1 MQSLKPVRQRAF
13 AALKNAFV
21 ADALAM
27 PVHWYYNPM
36 DIIRQFP
43 DGITRF
49 EAAPAFHP
57 SSIMSLHSTRQGG
70 RQRAQGAGARQ
81 EIVGDVILK
90 GKRQYWGQSNRHYH
104 HGMVAGQ
111 NTLNA
116 HCARVLIRA
125 LAANTGHYDKNRY
138 IADYIDFMT
147 SDPPRHP
154 DTYAESYHRGFFANL
169 EQGKAADQCGAVT
182 HDTASIGG
190 LVTIAPL
197 VFAGRLQSI
206 PLETVQAHCAEHL
219 MLTHPDKSLAAVCRS
234 YATLLDQLCNSH
246 DFSEARELLADCSR
260 SSMGIN
266 LPELVKSSRSDFDVI
281 GGRFS
286 PACYISGSWP
296 GVLYLAYRYLEN
308 PLQGLTANANLGGD
322 NVHRGFVLG
331 TILGAATGLS
341 LDSLYAQL
349 VDHDS
354 LDEELQDLLATEHQ
368 ANPEKHSN
376 SQATD

>member
-1 MQSLKPVRQRAF
+1 MPAAETITMQNFELLQQRAI

-27 PVHWYYNPM
+27 PVHWFYNPM

-43 DGITRF
+43 GGIKQF

-70 RQRAQGAGARQ
+70 RRLSQSGNARR

-90 GKRQYWGQSNRHYH
+90 GRQKFWGKSNRHYH
-104 HGMVAGQ
+104 HGMQAGE

-116 HCARVLIRA
+116 HCARVLLRTLVA
-125 LAANTGHYDKNRY
+125 SGGCYEKDRFLS
-138 IADYIDFMT
+138 DYIEFMT
-147 SDPPRHP
+147 ADTPRHP

-169 EQGKAADQCGAVT
+169 EDGKSPELCGAVT

-197 VFAGRLQSI
+197 VFSERLQGGS
-206 PLETVQAHCAEHL
+206 LETIQEHCLQHL
-219 MLTHPDKSLAAVCRS
+219 TLTHPDQSLAAVCQS
-234 YATLLDQLCNSH
+234 YVALLDDLSRCC
-246 DFSEARELLADCSR
+246 DLTEARDLLSACAKNSV
-260 SSMGIN
+260 GIN
-266 LPELVKSSRSDFDVI
+266 LAEINAKSRSDLDVI

-296 GVLYLAYRYLEN
+296 GVQFLAYRYLEN
-308 PLQGLTANANLGGD
+308 PLQGLIANSNLGGD

-331 TILGAATGLS
+331 TILGAATGEA
-341 LDSLYAQL
+341 LDSLFSQL
-349 VDHDS
+349 T
-354 LDEELQDLLATEHQ
+354 ETEALATELDSLL
-368 ANPEKHSN
+368 APGVVRR
-376 SQATD
+376 

>member
-1 MQSLKPVRQRAF
+1 MQSLEPVRQRAL

-36 DIIRQFP
+36 DIVREFP

-70 RQRAQGAGARQ
+70 RQHAQGAGAKR

-90 GKRQYWGQSNRHYH
+90 GKRQHWGQSNRHYH
-104 HGMVAGQ
+104 HGMEAGQ

-125 LAANTGHYDKNRY
+125 LAVNAGRYDKDRF

-147 SDPPRHP
+147 ADSPRHP

-169 EQGKAADQCGAVT
+169 EQGKPAHQCGAVT

-197 VFAGRLQSI
+197 VFSESLQGI
-206 PLETVQAHCAEHL
+206 PLKTVQEHCVEHL

-234 YATLLDQLCNSH
+234 YVSLLDDLSNSH
-246 DFSEARELLADCSR
+246 DFSEARELLADCVR

-266 LPELVKSSRSDFDVI
+266 LPALVKSSRCVFDVI

-286 PACYISGSWP
+286 PACFISGSWP
-296 GVLYLAYRYLEN
+296 AVLYLGYRYLEN
-308 PLQGLTANANLGGD
+308 PRQGLTANA
-322 NVHRGFVLG
+322 
-331 TILGAATGLS
+331 
-341 LDSLYAQL
+341 
-349 VDHDS
+349 
-354 LDEELQDLLATEHQ
+354 
-368 ANPEKHSN
+368 
-376 SQATD
+376 